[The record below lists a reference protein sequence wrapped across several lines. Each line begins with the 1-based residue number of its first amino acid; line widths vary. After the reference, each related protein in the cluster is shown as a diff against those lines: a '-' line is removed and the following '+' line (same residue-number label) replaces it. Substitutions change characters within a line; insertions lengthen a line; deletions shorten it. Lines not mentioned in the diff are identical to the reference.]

1 MTEYNLNPTFGD
13 PPSEDARDA
22 AAREAREQAGTGL
35 PPYLGVPAPEGTDT
49 GPSFSG
55 TYIDPEDP
63 ESSGAPPAFTSM
75 YMPSFY
81 LGMIEAATFLFDI
94 PIGAVGWAL
103 GEGAEALG
111 WDELAKDF
119 RRPVTVGGVVK
130 EVFEAPARIE
140 EAITG
145 EPAGVLTSGFRA
157 TPREPRNAEERFW
170 RDVFYLSGG
179 AASFP
184 TSLGAIFKTFGGPIN
199 KLLADA
205 SGRGANSQAARSALD
220 AAKSVKGP
228 SARQALVDAARQY
241 ASRYT
246 VGLGTKWKRTLG
258 VEQALATS
266 AGIGFGAPEFYADNY
281 ADAAGKI
288 MIDLGEGMGE
298 VDIMPSIKILSS
310 LGLPIGLAH
319 SPSGLLLT
327 GNKTKILPLL
337 RWVTNKGR
345 VFAKSLIGGWT
356 EKGRYDLASRIF
368 NEMESQPG
376 FLENTFLPAVE
387 AGEFQNPI
395 RILPDGTV
403 VPEYGGLLPDT
414 LQAMRIKGLDDT
426 RLSALDASLRGK
438 GLNAQARLTEETR
451 RAAVLDETFDLLR
464 LKVRAGDEA
473 ETYSI
478 LKKIRDNL
486 DAEALDSI
494 DDAMARAREVY
505 LALEPVLGRAEAS
518 SLAVEMLDGARLAS
532 REVSK
537 KLWAK
542 DLIGT
547 EYVDTRSFGDWAVD
561 VIKETSRNLR
571 VTPGMGVFYKLA
583 GRKRLADELGIGE
596 SGKPLTKEDLG
607 GVKGDKADEL
617 LMPEE
622 IAENG
627 LYDIFGEAG
636 TLYSQPVKIE
646 ALQNFRSQM
655 GDSARAA
662 YRRGDAKVGRN
673 YSRIIDYIDD
683 ELLAAKNF
691 EGSALPLSRT
701 SRINVRNI
709 EIARG
714 YTKTAKDRF
723 GPNSEIGRILYKGDE
738 PLPEEFLQRL
748 LKSGPG
754 SGARVELFRDA
765 LNEPVQVTHL
775 DEKGR
780 PKVTWSRD
788 PAATLTL
795 SDNPNVIEA
804 DLLKRYTESV
814 ANGKV
819 SQTSVDRFLRQ
830 YGEAVD
836 KIEGLRGKF
845 NDLAGLQHGVDAMT
859 AKLTV
864 PDRNQVFAALK
875 AGATPEDVANARRL
889 LLENL
894 TDRRFANTASEYL
907 GADVNQA
914 ASIFIKSSPKI
925 AAQRADELA
934 ALLAKDES
942 GAAQSGFRAA
952 LWRALREN
960 SRRVD
965 KDGIVQP
972 GIDTKKLTETIE
984 QMRPYLEKFYDPNQI
999 EILNSLVRGAPLQQ
1013 TGTGVAIP
1021 GILPGDVMG
1030 AGFAATEAV
1039 GAAGRSLGQKVFG
1052 WIGINT
1058 LVATGMGKRISG
1070 YTFGKIGAAGIFR
1083 VLEEAFRDT
1092 TKAAALVKRY
1102 KELPDWDPTPA
1113 VKQRAE
1119 DLLDDPAALARDVA
1133 GDAKS
1138 RLTRSAGFVSK
1149 YVAGHSREAIERA
1162 VRYGLIP
1169 AQAESRKLDLEE
1181 DYLLGPPFVYQ
1192 DNRIRYHIEKSRS
1205 GTLEID
1211 ITGDLNNDGV
1221 VSNAEKAFM
1230 AQPSETRSAQQLKRL
1245 ENAPASAGSQSSQ
1258 EPPRTDPPLSA
1269 SVLSKVNP
1277 VGPRPIPFGGAQPKG
1292 QALAEQQR
1300 LEWINRNQGTSQPNT
1315 AARGQEVFGE
1325 FDPIFRPGMSH
1336 GGIASIKPKKPR
1348 QMVL

>member
-1 MTEYNLNPTFGD
+1 
-13 PPSEDARDA
+13 
-22 AAREAREQAGTGL
+22 
-35 PPYLGVPAPEGTDT
+35 
-49 GPSFSG
+49 
-55 TYIDPEDP
+55 
-63 ESSGAPPAFTSM
+63 
-75 YMPSFY
+75 
-81 LGMIEAATFLFDI
+81 
-94 PIGAVGWAL
+94 
-103 GEGAEALG
+103 
-111 WDELAKDF
+111 
-119 RRPVTVGGVVK
+119 
-130 EVFEAPARIE
+130 
-140 EAITG
+140 
-145 EPAGVLTSGFRA
+145 
-157 TPREPRNAEERFW
+157 
-170 RDVFYLSGG
+170 
-179 AASFP
+179 
-184 TSLGAIFKTFGGPIN
+184 
-199 KLLADA
+199 
-205 SGRGANSQAARSALD
+205 
-220 AAKSVKGP
+220 
-228 SARQALVDAARQY
+228 
-241 ASRYT
+241 
-246 VGLGTKWKRTLG
+246 
-258 VEQALATS
+258 
-266 AGIGFGAPEFYADNY
+266 
-281 ADAAGKI
+281 

-310 LGLPIGLAH
+310 MGLPIALAH
-319 SPSGLLLT
+319 SPSGLVLT

-345 VFAKSLIGGWT
+345 VFAKSLVGGWT

-387 AGEFQNPI
+387 AGDFRNPI

-414 LQAMRIKGLDDT
+414 LQALRQLGLDDT
-426 RLSALDASLRGK
+426 RLSALDASLRGR
-438 GLNAQARLTEETR
+438 GRNAQTRLAEEAR
-451 RAAVLDETFDLLR
+451 RAAVLDETFDLLK
-464 LKVRAGDEA
+464 LSVKAGDEA

-478 LKKIRDNL
+478 LQKVRDNL
-486 DAEALDSI
+486 DAQALDSI

-505 LALEPVLGRAEAS
+505 LALEPVIGRAEAS
-518 SLAVEMLDGARLAS
+518 NLAVEMLDGARLAS
-532 REVSK
+532 REVSR
-537 KLWAK
+537 KLWDK
-542 DLIGT
+542 ELIGT
-547 EYVDTRSFGDWAVD
+547 EYVDTRSFGDWAVN

-596 SGKPLTKEDLG
+596 SGKPLTPEDLG
-607 GVKGDKADEL
+607 GVKGDAEGTL
-617 LMPEE
+617 LKPEE

-627 LYDIFGEAG
+627 LYDIFGETG
-636 TLYSQPVKIE
+636 TLYSGPVKIE
-646 ALQNFRSQM
+646 TLQNFRSEM
-655 GDSARAA
+655 GDLSRAA
-662 YRRGDAKVGRN
+662 YKRGDEKLGRR
-673 YSRIIDYIDD
+673 YGIVIDYIDD

-691 EGSALPLSRT
+691 EGSALPISRT

-714 YTKTAKDRF
+714 YTLAAKGRF

-780 PKVTWSRD
+780 PKVTWSRN
-788 PAATLTL
+788 PAATLTV
-795 SDNPNVIEA
+795 SDNPNVVEA
-804 DLLKRYTESV
+804 ELLRRFTESV
-814 ANGKV
+814 PNGKV

-830 YGEAVD
+830 YGEAID
-836 KIEGLRGKF
+836 KIDRGREKGEGLRDKF

-864 PDRNQVFAALK
+864 PDRNQVFAAIK
-875 AGATPEDVANARRL
+875 AGATPEDIANARRL

-914 ASIFIKSSPKI
+914 ASVFIKSSPEI

-942 GAAQSGFRAA
+942 GTASSGFRAA

-972 GIDTKKLTETIE
+972 GVDTKKLTDTIE
-984 QMRPYLEKFYDPNQI
+984 QMRPYLEKFYDPNQM

-1021 GILPGDVMG
+1021 NVLPGDVMG

-1070 YTFGKIGAAGIFR
+1070 YTFSKIGAEGIFR
-1083 VLEEAFRDT
+1083 ILEEAFRDT
-1092 TKAAALVKRY
+1092 GKAAALVKRY

-1119 DLLDDPAALARDVA
+1119 DLLDDPAALAKGVA

-1138 RLTRSAGFVSK
+1138 RLTRSADFVSK

-1162 VRYGLIP
+1162 VRFGLIP
-1169 AQAESRKLDLEE
+1169 AQAESRRLDLEE
-1181 DYLLGPPFVYQ
+1181 DYRLGPPFVYE

-1230 AQPSETRSAQQLKRL
+1230 ALPLEKRSARELERL
-1245 ENAPASAGSQSSQ
+1245 RNAPASAGSQSSQ
-1258 EPPRTDPPLSA
+1258 EPTRTDPPLSA

-1277 VGPRPIPFGGAQPKG
+1277 VGPRPIPFAVAQPKR

-1348 QMVL
+1348 QMVI